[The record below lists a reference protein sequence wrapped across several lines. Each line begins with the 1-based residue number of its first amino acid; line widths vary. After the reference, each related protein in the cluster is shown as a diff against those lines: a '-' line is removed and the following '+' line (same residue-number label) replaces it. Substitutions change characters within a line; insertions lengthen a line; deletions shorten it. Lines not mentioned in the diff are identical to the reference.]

1 MNDLTVFNRGGQLYT
16 DSRDVAK
23 MVGKQHKNLIRN
35 IARYTET
42 MKKSTE
48 RKIASS
54 DFFTGS
60 TYTDPTGRTLP
71 CYLITK
77 KGCEFVAN
85 KLTGR
90 AFHRQEQQY
99 YHAHLGPARYVWVLF
114 LLVSKKI
121 IKRHSEIVGYLLELI
136 CFGNA
141 SVPFPVA

>member
-1 MNDLTVFNRGGQLYT
+1 MTRQKNTPAAATAQ
-16 DSRDVAK
+16 
-23 MVGKQHKNLIRN
+23 GKTNELQN
-35 IARYTET
+35 YY
-42 MKKSTE
+42 TE

-99 YHAHLGPARYVWVLF
+99 YHAHLGPARYV
-114 LLVSKKI
+114 
-121 IKRHSEIVGYLLELI
+121 
-136 CFGNA
+136 
-141 SVPFPVA
+141 